1 MRAIVTG
8 GAGFIGSHLI
18 EALIA
23 AGWDVTCLE
32 RRGGGRGWVDGML
45 IGFEPIGLED
55 PDALRGVLEGSDVV
69 FHLAGLTEAVR
80 PADIYAV
87 NTEGTAAVLRAAA
100 TWNGSAP
107 RVILMS
113 SLAASGPCRNGEALS
128 PDSVPFPLSH
138 YGNSKLLAEQV
149 VHAFEDR
156 VPATIVRLPS
166 TYGPR
171 EKAVLTLFRMIQQGF
186 AVTVGG
192 WDREVSLVY
201 VKDVVHGLIAA
212 ARSPDAV
219 GRTYCLAHP
228 ERITWGDFAAAGG
241 EAVGRRPRLLSLPAL
256 LAQPLAIG
264 CELAARVARRA
275 AVLNRDRVR
284 ELRQERWVCDP
295 SRAMEEIGFEPA
307 WPIGRG
313 VAETVAWYRKEEWL

>member
-18 EALIA
+18 EALVA
-23 AGWDVTCLE
+23 DGWDATCLE
-32 RRGGGRGWVDGML
+32 RRGAGPGWVDGL
-45 IGFEPIGLED
+45 PIAFEPIGLDD
-55 PDALRGVLEGSDVV
+55 PDALRGVLEGADVV

-80 PADIYAV
+80 PADLYRV

-113 SLAASGPCRNGEALS
+113 SLAASGPCRNGAALS

-156 VPATIVRLPS
+156 VPTTIVRLPS

-171 EKAVLTLFRMIQQGF
+171 EKAVLTLFRMIRRGF
-186 AVTVGG
+186 ALTVGA
-192 WDREVSLVY
+192 WNREVSLVY
-201 VKDVVHGLIAA
+201 VKDVVGGLIAA
-212 ARSPDAV
+212 ARSSDAV
-219 GRTYCLAHP
+219 GRTYCIAHP
-228 ERITWGDFAAAGG
+228 ERITWADFAAAGG
-241 EAVGRRPRLLSLPAL
+241 DAIGRAPRLLSLPAP
-256 LAQPLAIG
+256 LAQPIAIG
-264 CELAARVARRA
+264 CEVAARLARKA

-295 SRAMEEIGFEPA
+295 SRAIEEIGFEPE
-307 WPIGRG
+307 WPISRG
-313 VAETVAWYRKEEWL
+313 VEETVDWYREEEWL